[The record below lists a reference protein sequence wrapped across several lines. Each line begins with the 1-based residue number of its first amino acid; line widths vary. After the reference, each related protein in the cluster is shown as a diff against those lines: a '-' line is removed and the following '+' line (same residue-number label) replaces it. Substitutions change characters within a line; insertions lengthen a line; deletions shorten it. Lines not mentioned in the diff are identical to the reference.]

1 MEPYPDGEVPGATMA
16 AEEGAAAA
24 LTNVDGANGTKRLAE
39 EDKADGAAGIPDM
52 ASYRAARPPLSHA
65 GSLRKE
71 PLPALPEDDDRAES
85 G

>member
-1 MEPYPDGEVPGATMA
+1 M
-16 AEEGAAAA
+16 
-24 LTNVDGANGTKRLAE
+24 DGANGTQRLAE
-39 EDKADGAAGIPDM
+39 EDKAEGVTAGIPDM

-71 PLPALPEDDDRAES
+71 PLPVLPEDDDRGES